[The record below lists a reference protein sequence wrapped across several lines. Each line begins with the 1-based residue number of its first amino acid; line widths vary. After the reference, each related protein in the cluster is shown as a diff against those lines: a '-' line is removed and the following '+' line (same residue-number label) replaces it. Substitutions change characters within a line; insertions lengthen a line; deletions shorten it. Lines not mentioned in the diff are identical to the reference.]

1 MANDAPRRNSL
12 PETLRLFRPTQR
24 QTNTQLGPVV
34 DAYGHLLEPG
44 DMYQY
49 YIDPRT
55 AIAP

>member
-1 MANDAPRRNSL
+1 M
-12 PETLRLFRPTQR
+12 
-24 QTNTQLGPVV
+24 TNTQLGPVV
-34 DAYGHLLEPG
+34 DADGHVLEPG